1 MTVQE
6 CATPQGTGMAP
17 VDPPAQNVVMPSA
30 LTMERVRRDV
40 EVVASAGLDLPTFL
54 TEIESSIARVLRP
67 VATCIAT
74 IDPTTA
80 MITSDY
86 KFGDLAGRDEHDM
99 LWGLVEYSSDDP
111 TTFADLA
118 VVRGNA
124 VGMHLHNGG
133 DLMASL
139 RSREVTAGAYGYGDE
154 LRLVAAV
161 DGRAWG
167 GIAFYR
173 EPTDEPFDD
182 DDVAFASALSPVLGR
197 GFMIGLLAG
206 AGQRVDHT
214 DPVDAGAAVIIID
227 NQDRISQI
235 SVGAE
240 ERLRQIMAHTRTGG
254 LAPIAAFVAAARRYA
269 SGATTAVPRGRLR
282 LHDGRWFV
290 LQASPMT
297 SRDGVTG
304 DVVIT
309 IEDARPPEIVPLV
322 VEAFGLTTRERDV
335 ARLVLQGAET
345 KEIATSLHM
354 SPYTVQDHLKSI
366 FTKAGVRSRRE
377 LMGKIFFDQY
387 LPRRGA
393 QVGPNGWFTG
403 S

>member
-1 MTVQE
+1 
-6 CATPQGTGMAP
+6 MAP
-17 VDPPAQNVVMPSA
+17 VEPLEQNVDMPSA

-54 TEIESSIARVLRP
+54 AEIEGSIARVLRP

-74 IDPTTA
+74 IDPATT
-80 MITSDY
+80 IVTSDY

-99 LWGLVEYSSDDP
+99 LWGLVEYGSDDP

-118 VVRGNA
+118 AVPGHA
-124 VGMHLHNGG
+124 VGMHLHNNG
-133 DLMASL
+133 DLMSSR
-139 RSREVTAGAYGYGDE
+139 RSREVTSGAYGYGDE

-173 EPTDEPFDD
+173 GPSDEPFDEH
-182 DDVAFASALSPVLGR
+182 DVAFASSLSPILGR
-197 GFMIGLLAG
+197 GFRAGLLAR
-206 AGQRVDHT
+206 AGQQVDRA
-214 DPVDAGAAVIIID
+214 DAVDSSAAVIIVD
-227 NQDRISQI
+227 GKDRITQI
-235 SVGAE
+235 SLGAE
-240 ERLRQIMAHTRTGG
+240 ERLRQVMAHTRTAGFG
-254 LAPIAAFVAAARRYA
+254 PIAGLVAAARRYA
-269 SGATTAVPRGRLR
+269 SGATTTVPRGRLR

-290 LQASPMT
+290 LQASPMA

-322 VEAFGLTTRERDV
+322 VEAFGLTARERDV
-335 ARLVLQGAET
+335 TQLVLQGAET
-345 KEIATSLHM
+345 KEIATSLHV

-377 LMGKIFFDQY
+377 LMARVYFDQY
-387 LPRRGA
+387 LPRMGT
-393 QVGPNGWFTG
+393 QVGPSGWFT
-403 S
+403 SPWTA